1 MKNAISELKEE
12 LIGRSPDKQL
22 IKSIIE
28 DPDAGKE
35 FVSEAF
41 RAKDEPKKYLKF
53 VYLSLIKGLFLLKIS
68 EIGRLKGVFSLE
80 EDDVTEVAGLTFLF
94 AEEQK
99 KYNVM
104 LYIVENFNLTD
115 KSLVKPLV
123 ELVKT
128 LILSREYEKAVDI
141 WNKYSKFI
149 INDKPII
156 EVLEKVYKRSMS
168 FKKEN
173 LVRDYSD
180 AFNII
185 RLFKLPKNVTFQNA
199 IDEFNFNFN
208 AKRFYTAALISKTL
222 KLGEAITRKAAYEAF
237 KKEIERFRKNLEKGI
252 YKNWKKID
260 VNDPFFRAR
269 KILSEFGIY
278 DVKIEKS
285 SKEYDLVRKIAEI
298 VYEIFAILVDE
309 KLYAGIGLISKTYL
323 SINLI
328 KDYALNNDHLF
339 PHIFKNVAIQSE
351 KLTKNIDR
359 EVIDYKS
366 GMEYYELLKSLRAL
380 NVLNYEKTDN
390 IAEKIFIFAL
400 RRKEIQTVIRTYTE
414 FSFNFDS
421 VRKDILE
428 IIYEWA
434 KNNDFDNIFI
444 LMDRFP
450 IKDSIIKDEQFMEKV
465 KNYYNKNLKENK
477 LLKCLNIAEAFNF
490 NRTQYVD
497 SVKGLI
503 VFNLKSKKITEAK
516 KLMKKFKIRKKEIS
530 GVIKEYYFEVLK
542 TDRNYAGKL
551 RAEFDLSIF
560 DIGFLR
566 WFLYEVIGL
575 KLKEENKKDL

>member
-1 MKNAISELKEE
+1 MKSAISELKEE

-53 VYLSLIKGLFLLKIS
+53 VYLSLIKGLFLLKVS

-80 EDDVTEVAGLTFLF
+80 EDDVTEVAGLAFLF
-94 AEEQK
+94 AEKQK

-123 ELVKT
+123 ELIKT

-141 WNKYSKFI
+141 WNRYSKFI
-149 INDKPII
+149 KNDKPII

-180 AFNII
+180 AFNIV
-185 RLFKLPKNVTFQNA
+185 RLFKLPKNVTFQEA
-199 IDEFNFNFN
+199 MDEFNFNFN

-278 DVKIEKS
+278 DVKIEK
-285 SKEYDLVRKIAEI
+285 
-298 VYEIFAILVDE
+298 
-309 KLYAGIGLISKTYL
+309 
-323 SINLI
+323 
-328 KDYALNNDHLF
+328 
-339 PHIFKNVAIQSE
+339 Q
-351 KLTKNIDR
+351 
-359 EVIDYKS
+359 
-366 GMEYYELLKSLRAL
+366 
-380 NVLNYEKTDN
+380 
-390 IAEKIFIFAL
+390 
-400 RRKEIQTVIRTYTE
+400 
-414 FSFNFDS
+414 
-421 VRKDILE
+421 
-428 IIYEWA
+428 
-434 KNNDFDNIFI
+434 
-444 LMDRFP
+444 
-450 IKDSIIKDEQFMEKV
+450 
-465 KNYYNKNLKENK
+465 
-477 LLKCLNIAEAFNF
+477 
-490 NRTQYVD
+490 
-497 SVKGLI
+497 
-503 VFNLKSKKITEAK
+503 
-516 KLMKKFKIRKKEIS
+516 
-530 GVIKEYYFEVLK
+530 
-542 TDRNYAGKL
+542 
-551 RAEFDLSIF
+551 
-560 DIGFLR
+560 
-566 WFLYEVIGL
+566 
-575 KLKEENKKDL
+575 

>member
-1 MKNAISELKEE
+1 M
-12 LIGRSPDKQL
+12 
-22 IKSIIE
+22 
-28 DPDAGKE
+28 
-35 FVSEAF
+35 
-41 RAKDEPKKYLKF
+41 
-53 VYLSLIKGLFLLKIS
+53 
-68 EIGRLKGVFSLE
+68 
-80 EDDVTEVAGLTFLF
+80 
-94 AEEQK
+94 
-99 KYNVM
+99 
-104 LYIVENFNLTD
+104 
-115 KSLVKPLV
+115 
-123 ELVKT
+123 
-128 LILSREYEKAVDI
+128 
-141 WNKYSKFI
+141 
-149 INDKPII
+149 
-156 EVLEKVYKRSMS
+156 
-168 FKKEN
+168 
-173 LVRDYSD
+173 
-180 AFNII
+180 
-185 RLFKLPKNVTFQNA
+185 
-199 IDEFNFNFN
+199 
-208 AKRFYTAALISKTL
+208 
-222 KLGEAITRKAAYEAF
+222 
-237 KKEIERFRKNLEKGI
+237 
-252 YKNWKKID
+252 
-260 VNDPFFRAR
+260 
-269 KILSEFGIY
+269 
-278 DVKIEKS
+278 
-285 SKEYDLVRKIAEI
+285 RKIAEI

-309 KLYAGIGLISKTYL
+309 KLYARIGLISKTYL

-465 KNYYNKNLKENK
+465 KEYYNKNLKENK

-516 KLMKKFKIRKKEIS
+516 KLMKKFKIKKKEIS

-542 TDRNYAGKL
+542 TDKNYAGKL
-551 RAEFDLSIF
+551 RTEFDLSIF

-575 KLKEENKKDL
+575 KLKEENKKEL

>member
-1 MKNAISELKEE
+1 MKSTISELKEE

-123 ELVKT
+123 ELIKT

-185 RLFKLPKNVTFQNA
+185 RLFKLPKDVTFQNA

-516 KLMKKFKIRKKEIS
+516 KLMKKFKIKKKEIS

-575 KLKEENKKDL
+575 KLKEENKKEL